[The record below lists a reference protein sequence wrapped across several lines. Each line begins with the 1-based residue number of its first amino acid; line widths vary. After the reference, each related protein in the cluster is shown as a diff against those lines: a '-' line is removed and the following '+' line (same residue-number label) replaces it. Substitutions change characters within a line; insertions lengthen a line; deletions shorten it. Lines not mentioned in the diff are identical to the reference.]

1 MGGFT
6 VVFIM
11 ANAHVF
17 LPPTVKKRGIAVG
30 LGKGYLTTPRKL
42 KPRIRDR
49 KGRLTPRLKLIRG
62 VIREVMGLAPYEKRV
77 IEILRINN
85 TKRAK
90 KFLRKRLG
98 TQRAALRKR
107 QEMANIMAEQNK
119 KQAAEDAARK
129 EAEKAKKALKEARK
143 AKKAEKKKT
152 EATS

>member
-1 MGGFT
+1 MG
-6 VVFIM
+6 
-11 ANAHVF
+11 
-17 LPPTVKKRGIAVG
+17 
-30 LGKGYLTTPRKL
+30 
-42 KPRIRDR
+42 
-49 KGRLTPRLKLIRG
+49 
-62 VIREVMGLAPYEKRV
+62 YEKRV

-129 EAEKAKKALKEARK
+129 EARK
-143 AKKAEKKKT
+143 AKKLRKRKLKLPPNRIIYNCNISLDASLVFFLLFKNMANFEMLKSVLTHLDGPILLLKLVIFF
-152 EATS
+152 